1 MFAATCAENTAAF
14 VQLSNVRRLSADSS
28 EPAIPTL
35 TLQLS
40 QAYVSKHRQ
49 GAGVCVCAEVVDA
62 QEGK

>member
-14 VQLSNVRRLSADSS
+14 VELSNVRRLSADSS

-49 GAGVCVCAEVVDA
+49 VGCVCVCAKVADA